1 MDLLERV
8 LKKILNSNPVLN
20 QGVQDAKIIEAWPL
34 AVGEALGKHT
44 RAVQVKGAT
53 LLIEVDHPIWKQ
65 ELHANKQLALQRLN
79 EKLAEIFVDDGKN
92 RQPPRVEDLFL
103 LSKSPA
109 RIRPESPEK
118 SEKKPRPR

>member
-8 LKKILNSNPVLN
+8 LKKILNSNPALN
-20 QGVQDAKIIEAWPL
+20 QGVQDAKIIETWPL
-34 AVGEALGKHT
+34 SVGEALAKHA
-44 RAVQVKGAT
+44 RAVQVKGTT

-79 EKLAEIFVDDGKN
+79 EKLAEISIH
-92 RQPPRVEDLFL
+92 PIEDLFL

-109 RIRPESPEK
+109 RTKSEPPEK